1 MKYQYGILLTDV
13 SPEADLHNN
22 TLLGECTLGIEVTSP
37 TLAARCGL
45 GNIDPQHYSGGSS
58 SAIEEALMY
67 PLPPGGAC
75 LVTIRQD
82 KDSLG
87 AMAVLMLRAQGR
99 EDFIDK
105 YLVSWIGA
113 LDRMGFHN
121 ACVAHPHLASAN
133 MGDTTDAIQ
142 VIINSSDSRWPT
154 IEAKVLEIGR
164 ILINGMPSREISSVA
179 ALKKRNFKNFDVEML
194 GAVAFITVPGEYGS
208 ARDWGGRRYPVV
220 VVFDSAYVLP
230 AGGTQ
235 QRWSV
240 LRQPNVFDRRG
251 FEEKI
256 NAAEAEARGL
266 SVAELENKGYAWGGP
281 RSIVSSPMG
290 KGRDSAL
297 SKETILKIAQECAQS
312 GRVS

>member
-194 GAVAFITVPGEYGS
+194 GAVAFITVPGEY
-208 ARDWGGRRYPVV
+208 
-220 VVFDSAYVLP
+220 
-230 AGGTQ
+230 
-235 QRWSV
+235 
-240 LRQPNVFDRRG
+240 
-251 FEEKI
+251 
-256 NAAEAEARGL
+256 
-266 SVAELENKGYAWGGP
+266 
-281 RSIVSSPMG
+281 
-290 KGRDSAL
+290 
-297 SKETILKIAQECAQS
+297 
-312 GRVS
+312 